1 MNVELASDNEDGF
14 SMEDESEEEGDE
26 SGADREAVEERN
38 GKKKKKF
45 KVLDVDNE
53 EQ

>member
-14 SMEDESEEEGDE
+14 SMEDESEEDD

-38 GKKKKKF
+38 GRKKKKSKA
-45 KVLDVDNE
+45 LDVDNE